1 MGGENGGGVIKDAL
15 EVRMKHKLQQL
26 QKEEITKRMLV
37 RYNKYFR
44 HWRDFDLLT
53 CILAMIGLIL

>member
-1 MGGENGGGVIKDAL
+1 M
-15 EVRMKHKLQQL
+15 
-26 QKEEITKRMLV
+26 KRMLV

-53 CILAMIGLIL
+53 CILRNDWAILQIVDVRI